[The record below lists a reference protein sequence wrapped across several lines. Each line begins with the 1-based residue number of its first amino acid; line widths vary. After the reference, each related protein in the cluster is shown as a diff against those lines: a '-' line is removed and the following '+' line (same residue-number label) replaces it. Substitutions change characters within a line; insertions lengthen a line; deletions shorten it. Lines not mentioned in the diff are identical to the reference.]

1 MKEKIGILIILSAL
15 LGGIL
20 SYLFFREGTE
30 KHKITLYGNVDIRQT
45 DLGFRVGGRLKSLFK
60 EEGDLVNSK
69 ELLGELDADIYEE
82 KQKQAEEKVKA
93 LTAQVELLE
102 QQIKRRKELI
112 QNEAISKE
120 EYEDLEYQKK
130 IAAANLE
137 EARGLQREAAI
148 QLKDTKLYSLEE
160 GVVKTRIREPGAV
173 VKAGDPIVA
182 VTLPKPIWIRTYV
195 TEPQLGMIYPGM
207 KADIITDTPGS
218 PIYKGQVG
226 FISPVAEF
234 TPKNVETAQLRTDL
248 VYQIR
253 VVVKE
258 DERGLRQGMPVTIH
272 LNPKAHE

>member
-1 MKEKIGILIILSAL
+1 MKAKICLLIILAAL
-15 LGGIL
+15 LGGSV
-20 SYLFFREGTE
+20 SYLFFREGVE

-60 EEGDLVNSK
+60 EEGDPVNSK

-82 KQKQAEEKVKA
+82 KQKQADEKVKA
-93 LTAQVELLE
+93 LTAQVELLG

-148 QLKDTKLYSLEE
+148 QLNDTKLYSLEE

-207 KADIITDTPGS
+207 EADIITDTPGS